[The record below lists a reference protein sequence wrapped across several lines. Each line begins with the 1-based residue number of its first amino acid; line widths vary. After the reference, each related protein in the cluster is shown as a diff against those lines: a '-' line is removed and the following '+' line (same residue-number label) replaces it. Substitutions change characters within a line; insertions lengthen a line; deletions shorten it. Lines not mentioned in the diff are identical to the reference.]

1 MRVPVGPVKCSASFI
16 LIGTTFSSSRRPP
29 RPESFRPPVQ
39 RLGRN
44 RELCCKLRSC
54 LRLPTALVSQRLFGA
69 LCGSQFRIS
78 FSDTTYA
85 EHYLCHDVSQGK
97 RRVLH

>member
-1 MRVPVGPVKCSASFI
+1 MSSTSQGTMTSQRLLSNIGPFEKKHRQAHIHAKRLYPVRVNTRRVSF
-16 LIGTTFSSSRRPP
+16 TFSSSRRPP

-44 RELCCKLRSC
+44 REPWCKPRSC

-69 LCGSQFRIS
+69 LCSS
-78 FSDTTYA
+78 
-85 EHYLCHDVSQGK
+85 
-97 RRVLH
+97 